1 MFKQVAAYVESFIP
15 EGHRGDPELL
25 RKGRIFV
32 WLYAS
37 GIPLVLLLNLV
48 ELITGSLVNPL
59 LGFGFIGF
67 FVLMLNALKRG
78 FSAER
83 LNNAIILVAYAAFVF
98 GALDLGGLRAA
109 NLPFIILFPQ
119 VAMLLNSR
127 ASGIFWLIVSA
138 LVVIGIYA
146 LSRSGAA
153 HLIGDDALSNDTM
166 VVGFMLNAMVFI
178 FAMLYISESSRIS
191 TLRMLQAEK
200 KRSDDLLLNILPADV
215 AEELKREGRSMAR
228 HYDEVTVLFTD
239 FKGFTDISEK
249 LTPQQLV
256 EEINSCF
263 EAFDAIMDRCGIEKI
278 KTIGDAYMAV
288 GGLPKPT
295 PDAAAR
301 TVQAALEMQA
311 FIREREKLNAAKGL
325 PAFEMRIGI
334 HTGPV
339 VAGIVGVKKFQYDI
353 WGDTVNT
360 ASRME
365 SSGEVGKVNISE
377 ATYALVKDEFE
388 CEYRGEI
395 EAKGKGKLGMWFAQI
410 QNT

>member
-1 MFKQVAAYVESFIP
+1 MFRPIAAYVESFIP
-15 EGHRGDPELL
+15 DGHKGDPELL

-67 FVLMLNALKRG
+67 FVLMLNAFKRG

-83 LNNAIILVAYAAFVF
+83 LNNVLILVAYAAFVF

-109 NLPFIILFPQ
+109 NLPFIILFPL

-138 LVVIGIYA
+138 AVVIGIYSLDHIG
-146 LSRSGAA
+146 LS
-153 HLIGDDALSNDTM
+153 HLIGDAALSNDTM
-166 VVGFMLNAMVFI
+166 VVGFMLNALVFI
-178 FAMLYISESSRIS
+178 FAMLYISESSRIN

-200 KRSDDLLLNILPADV
+200 QRSDDLLLNILPAEV
-215 AEELKREGRSMAR
+215 AEELKREGRFMAR

-249 LTPQQLV
+249 LSAQQLV

-263 EAFDAIMDRCGIEKI
+263 EAFDAIMGKHGIEKI

-288 GGLPKPT
+288 GGLPKPI

-311 FIREREKLNAAKGL
+311 FIRERENLNAAKGL
-325 PAFEMRIGI
+325 PSFEMRIGI

-339 VAGIVGVKKFQYDI
+339 VAGIVGIKKFQYDI

-395 EAKGKGKLGMWFAQI
+395 EAKGKGRLGMYFASMKKA
-410 QNT
+410 